1 MQRLHLGQRSQAV
14 GRLADDVE
22 TLRLQQGARGIT
34 EALVVVDNQHS
45 AAHSPPCF
53 QNPPGAH
60 IVASRNLSRRRF
72 HLAGKTSAIPRDPRA
87 EGGWQIRPP
96 GPRRTSVGVVSLQ
109 QSRDGVAERARE
121 HRTMLGQ
128 PSTACR
134 PGASTDIRNR
144 RLHALAETDGG
155 NVDRYE

>member
-1 MQRLHLGQRSQAV
+1 LQRLHLGQRSQAV

-60 IVASRNLSRRRF
+60 IVASRNRSRRRF
-72 HLAGKTSAIPRDPRA
+72 HLAGKTSAITRGSTRGRGLANSSAGPTADIR
-87 EGGWQIRPP
+87 GG
-96 GPRRTSVGVVSLQ
+96 
-109 QSRDGVAERARE
+109 
-121 HRTMLGQ
+121 GQ
-128 PSTACR
+128 PA
-134 PGASTDIRNR
+134 
-144 RLHALAETDGG
+144 AEP
-155 NVDRYE
+155 